1 MEVLKQELELEQTI
15 RAGGLLLVQFGA
27 ETCAPCLAIRE
38 KIEMWRTEHQKIRY
52 LYVSTEQ
59 FPALCAQESVF
70 SVPTIFVYAE
80 GRLTLRESGYFSLEN
95 LLQQVE
101 RYEYLLP

>member
-1 MEVLKQELELEQTI
+1 MEVLKQELELEQAI

-38 KIEMWRTEHQKIRY
+38 KIETWRIEHQKIRY
-52 LYVSTEQ
+52 LYVPTEQ

-80 GRLTLRESGYFSLEN
+80 GRLTLREKRQASMC
-95 LLQQVE
+95 V
-101 RYEYLLP
+101 